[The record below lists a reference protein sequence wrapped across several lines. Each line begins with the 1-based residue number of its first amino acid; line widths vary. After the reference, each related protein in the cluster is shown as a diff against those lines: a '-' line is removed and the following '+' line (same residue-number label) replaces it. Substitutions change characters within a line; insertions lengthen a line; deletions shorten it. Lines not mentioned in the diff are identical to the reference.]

1 MTQIAH
7 YALQAMGWLAGLLLI
22 YAGMFLYEDGQK
34 HIQNRLE
41 ELWIRIDD
49 RSKGAESVFKSLTIE
64 TSRIVERV
72 FDRIFG
78 KSIWSCHFL
87 AVSLGLTSLSAGAIA
102 VYYFYLNKSEG
113 SAAGVAEAVVALS
126 IPGLI
131 PAVSKHWIAV
141 WIGRLYVACWIIC
154 AAVGIGVVIMSYVH
168 GQPEAWE
175 IGATVAGIT
184 VGMFLVILT
193 DVVWLYVTRLL
204 LRKSAD
210 GSATSLIIIWTAVT
224 ALLGS
229 PVVGIKPV
237 LLSHGQLLYASL
249 PYSPA
254 MLTTVI
260 AMLLATRAFLVL
272 VSSIWLLVVLAAL
285 IHRCTWTVLARIL
298 YPLQRFQLISKPKS
312 LVSSGVALIGV
323 SSGAI
328 KWFEFATKFGA
339 G

>member
-22 YAGMFLYEDGQK
+22 YAGLFLYEDDQK

-78 KSIWSCHFL
+78 KSICSLHFL
-87 AVSLGLTSLSAGAIA
+87 AVSLGLASLSAGAFA
-102 VYYFYLNKSEG
+102 LYYYYLNKSEESYAG
-113 SAAGVAEAVVALS
+113 AATILAILS

-131 PAVSKHWIAV
+131 TAVSKHWIAV
-141 WIGRLYVACWIIC
+141 WVGRLYAAYWIFG
-154 AAVGIGVVIMSYVH
+154 AAVAVCFVLMFHVQR
-168 GQPEAWE
+168 QPDTRE
-175 IGATVAGIT
+175 IGDTAAILYGGIILGT
-184 VGMFLVILT
+184 LT

-229 PVVGIKPV
+229 PVLGIKPV
-237 LLSHGQLLYASL
+237 LWSHDKLLYASL
-249 PYSPA
+249 PYSLA
-254 MLTTVI
+254 MTTTAI
-260 AMLLATRAFLVL
+260 WMILATRAFLAL

-285 IHRCTWTVLARIL
+285 IHRCLWTVLARIL
-298 YPLQRFQLISKPKS
+298 YPLQRFQLVSKPKS